1 MSSPTAPADLSLHL
15 VGEEGLLLDSA
26 RQRLYAVNACATF
39 IWRLLEDGRSPAEIA
54 RSLNLQFAVPA
65 DMAADYV
72 ADVLRQCEALLDDD
86 REAPAG
92 KPLDAGAGRRLL
104 PRRRGAGV
112 VEVYSLLG
120 STFRVHYDSVGL
132 AERIHPLLQHG
143 PRPKVAECATV
154 SDVGVTPTASDVGVM
169 PTASDVDVMRDDA
182 GVAVVAGDEVI
193 GSSCTLEDA
202 AVAVRACLTRL
213 AVSASGGLCAVH
225 AGALRRGGAALVLPG
240 EAGHGKSTLS
250 AGLAARGFE
259 MLSDDTTLL
268 AGEPLRVRCLPTGL
282 CIKRGACD
290 VLRAHYPRLP
300 SLPEWRRPD
309 GKQVRYLMPGRDLRW
324 AAPDAAV
331 DVRWIVF
338 PRFHPDHGTALV
350 PLPRHE
356 ALARLLRGV
365 YFLSGSLDERN
376 IAELIAWIGRIDCF
390 DLPLSSLDAATALL
404 DRACA

>member
-1 MSSPTAPADLSLHL
+1 MPGLITPADLSLHL
-15 VGEEGLLLDSA
+15 VGQEGLLLDSA
-26 RQRLYAVNACATF
+26 RQRLYAVNACAAF
-39 IWRLLEDGRSPAEIA
+39 IWRLLEDGKSPAEITG
-54 RSLNLQFAVPA
+54 SLNLHFAVPA
-65 DMAADYV
+65 DMAAVYV
-72 ADVLRQCEALLDDD
+72 ADVLRQCEALLAEHK
-86 REAPAG
+86 EAPTAT
-92 KPLDAGAGRRLL
+92 LVDMGARRRLL
-104 PRRRGAGV
+104 PRRRAAGV
-112 VEVYSLLG
+112 VEVYALLG
-120 STFRVHYDSVGL
+120 GTFRVHYDSVGL
-132 AERIHPLLQHG
+132 AEGIHPLLRHG
-143 PRPKVAECATV
+143 PRPGAAEGA
-154 SDVGVTPTASDVGVM
+154 TASDVWVM
-169 PTASDVDVMRDDA
+169 HDEA
-182 GVAVVAGDEVI
+182 GVAVAAGDEVI
-193 GSSCTLEDA
+193 GVSRTLEDA

-225 AGALRRGGAALVLPG
+225 AGALRRGGAALMLPG

-282 CIKRGACD
+282 CIKRGSCD

-324 AAPDAAV
+324 AGPDAAV

-350 PLPRHE
+350 ALPRHE

-365 YFLSGSLDERN
+365 CFLSGSLDERN
-376 IAELIAWIGRIDCF
+376 IAGLIAWIERIDCF

-404 DRACA
+404 DRVCA